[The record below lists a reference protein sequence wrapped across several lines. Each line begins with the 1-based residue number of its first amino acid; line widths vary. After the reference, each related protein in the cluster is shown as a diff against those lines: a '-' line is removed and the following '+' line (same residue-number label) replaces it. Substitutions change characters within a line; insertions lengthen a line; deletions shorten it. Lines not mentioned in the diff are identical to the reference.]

1 MSDSSRK
8 RRLAE
13 VASTSLNVLTMGSA
27 TTTDVSHKIRLLLKA
42 LLAEA
47 DPLKELQSVK
57 TTVRALLEI
66 CKNGE
71 YWDLAR
77 EEVTLRQGPGPFLQ
91 SPGTLHACPPAR
103 GDEAP
108 LSPLAEENLDAAAR
122 EGTVGAVVPLLKQA
136 CGSDDPSS
144 VNPPVEVEELERDI
158 CFLLGLLAIKV
169 AHQQAIC
176 KAGALRTL
184 VALNNAIKDRVRGEG
199 GVPHLVALLSSVD
212 PKVQRAVAGSLRTL
226 AFKNEENKA
235 LIVALGALPLLVQM
249 LHAEDTTL
257 HYEAV
262 GVVGNLV
269 HSSAPIKRAVLE
281 AGALQP
287 IINLL
292 SSPCPDSQREAALL
306 LGQFATEGE
315 YKFAIVQRGA
325 VAPLIEM
332 LAHADTQLR
341 EMAAFA
347 LGRLAQNADNQAGII
362 ASGGLLPLMDLLESR
377 LGNLQHNAAFA
388 LYGLSDNDDN
398 LIEFVREGVVQRILA
413 CDMIVQPSR
422 DCVAKTLKRLQER
435 LRGRVLAQIL
445 YNMQGAGG
453 AARARIAV
461 ALAALTTPD
470 SPSPAANRVM
480 FLEKRTVHV
489 LVDALTDPH
498 TPGDLQAQAA
508 ASLMRVAEA
517 CGATSPLPLDPEPP
531 EPQRVYLGPQYV
543 NSRVESD
550 VTFQV
555 EGRPFYAHRIA
566 LQACSDIFRSMFDGH
581 YRETDASVIP
591 IPNIR
596 WEVWEATMR
605 CIYCG
610 SVAVPPEAAQELLA
624 VSDQYMLD
632 TLKRL
637 CEAAIAEGLTPD
649 NVSAAFELAEGFNAP
664 DLAKRCVLFC
674 LAHHAALVAAPGG
687 SRAGYAVA
695 MQRMA
700 PRLHAALAE
709 HIARNADAAAASAGA
724 AEAGS

>member
-66 CKNGE
+66 CKN
-71 YWDLAR
+71 
-77 EEVTLRQGPGPFLQ
+77 
-91 SPGTLHACPPAR
+91 
-103 GDEAP
+103 
-108 LSPLAEENLDAAAR
+108 EENLDAAAR

-184 VALNNAIKDRVRGEG
+184 VALVARYAARGDPHLSGSAAAAARRAADAITNLAHENNAIKDRVRGEG

-470 SPSPAANRVM
+470 SPSPAAKRVM